1 LFPRLIQKKFYIRKE
16 VIMKTLEPGVY
27 GKVEITVDEKVSAKR
42 AASGEMDVFGTPYVI
57 ALMEETADKSV
68 RPYLDEECATVGTVV
83 NIVHK
88 AATPMG
94 MKAYAESE
102 LVEVDGRRLV
112 FKVAVYDEA
121 GQVAEGT
128 HERFII
134 YKDKFMKKAE
144 SRGKE
149 Q

>member
-1 LFPRLIQKKFYIRKE
+1 
-16 VIMKTLEPGVY
+16 MKNLEPGIY
-27 GKVEITVDEKVSAKR
+27 GKIEIVVDETVSAKR

-57 ALMEETADKSV
+57 ALMEQTADKSV
-68 RPYLDEECATVGTVV
+68 RPYLEEGCATVGTIV
-83 NIVHK
+83 NICHK

-102 LVEVDGRRLV
+102 LVKVDGRRLV
-112 FKVAVYDEA
+112 FNVAVYDEV
-121 GQVAEGT
+121 GQVAEGV